1 MLTAEL
7 NAMGVSPGC
16 SPAGTLSHDV
26 TAGSP
31 EASRRAGR
39 RMRADMAF
47 FFIVLIVCLLLL
59 LAVAVLQ
66 FVRLHWGVS
75 LSSRAVRRTA
85 VCEGSGRGVFGGC
98 FRLLPKESGFRQF
111 SLLLPKECRG
121 TFAVCCA
128 LWHFPASDSFRRGRV
143 SGRFHYSFR
152 RSEGGCACIGD
163 VTWAH
168 YTGTEPGRQ

>member
-47 FFIVLIVCLLLL
+47 FFIVRIVCLLLL

-66 FVRLHWGVS
+66 FVRLHWGRESV
-75 LSSRAVRRTA
+75 
-85 VCEGSGRGVFGGC
+85 GSGC
-98 FRLLPKESGFRQF
+98 PAE
-111 SLLLPKECRG
+111 
-121 TFAVCCA
+121 AVT
-128 LWHFPASDSFRRGRV
+128 DSR
-143 SGRFHYSFR
+143 
-152 RSEGGCACIGD
+152 C
-163 VTWAH
+163 
-168 YTGTEPGRQ
+168 Q

>member
-47 FFIVLIVCLLLL
+47 FFIVRIVCLLLL
-59 LAVAVLQ
+59 LTVAVLQ
-66 FVRLHWGVS
+66 SVRLHWGRESVES
-75 LSSRAVRRTA
+75 GCPAVVCLDGWLAGGRRSVKAVPVVYSRFAALWGT
-85 VCEGSGRGVFGGC
+85 
-98 FRLLPKESGFRQF
+98 FRLSTPSEGVGFRTV
-111 SLLLPKECRG
+111 SLLLPKE
-121 TFAVCCA
+121 
-128 LWHFPASDSFRRGRV
+128 
-143 SGRFHYSFR
+143 
-152 RSEGGCACIGD
+152 
-163 VTWAH
+163 
-168 YTGTEPGRQ
+168 